1 MQAGELSFRTE
12 KTESL
17 NTLQARLYYH
27 EQKSEDIESVSKYLN
42 IPEQRVIK
50 GREKRGRKLG
60 RVSDQVA

>member
-1 MQAGELSFRTE
+1 LRGCEQENCDFGQ

-27 EQKSEDIESVSKYLN
+27 EQKSEDIESVSKYSD

-50 GREKRGRKLG
+50 GREKRK
-60 RVSDQVA
+60 